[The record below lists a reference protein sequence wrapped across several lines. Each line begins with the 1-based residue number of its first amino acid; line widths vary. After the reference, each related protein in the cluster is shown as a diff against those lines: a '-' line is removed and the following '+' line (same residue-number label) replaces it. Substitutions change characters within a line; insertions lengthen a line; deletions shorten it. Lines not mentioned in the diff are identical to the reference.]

1 MKQTT
6 YTTHHG
12 FLSFIPSFHLDKLT
26 HSSST
31 ITTIIGGNRSG
42 KTATVIMDFMLRLF
56 RIHPVPHK
64 NFYDNMPCKTIR
76 FVSKILP
83 SKIEGH
89 DTVRNTQYP
98 ELIKRLPEE
107 LIVKDITT
115 KNPVLTIKDPF
126 YPQNIQVEFTS
137 FSQSVGSMAGVERI
151 YVWIDECPPYSVFEE
166 NYMRLLST
174 GGDMIITLTPAE
186 SESEWIYTML
196 YERARHIYR
205 SKTVV
210 ERLIEIN
217 KQSEA
222 LEEQHFPDN
231 QDITVIYVATDDNPF
246 LRTIYEKE
254 LEKFKQLNEHPP
266 YSSFKDFISNRF
278 YLLAEESDINVR
290 RYGLFSNISGRVF
303 KDFNQIVHV
312 INPLDYFGST
322 SIPHEWKHF
331 RTIDYHESN
340 DWACLWGA
348 ISPSNECFIYDELK
362 ISPHSHTLE
371 QIAYLIARKSRQYRY
386 LADLIDPRAQ
396 IKSINTSTSP
406 VQELN
411 RIFFKLKQ
419 EGICS
424 GAYWRSFDTI
434 SDTGREEI
442 RKRLKGSI
450 QCGRPFN
457 NNEGAIPTIWFFST
471 CRYTIESMKNWSY
484 ETWKNRDKLLE
495 KDLKEKPQQK
505 YSHFCT
511 ALEGA
516 MKEKALVAHFR
527 MPLRIEMPSYN
538 YFNNKTQRVI

>member
-1 MKQTT
+1 MNINAN
-6 YTTHHG
+6 
-12 FLSFIPSFHLDKLT
+12 FLSFIPSFQLDKLT
-26 HSSST
+26 HSTST
-31 ITTIIGGNRSG
+31 ITVLIGGNRTG
-42 KTATVIMDFMLRLF
+42 KTATAIMDFMLRLF
-56 RIHPVPHK
+56 RIHPIPHK
-64 NFYDNMPCKTIR
+64 NFFDNMPSKVVR
-76 FVSKILP
+76 FVSKVLP
-83 SKIEGH
+83 AKIEKQ

-98 ELIKRLPEE
+98 ELMKRLPKE

-115 KNPVLTIKDPF
+115 KNPVVTIKDPF
-126 YPQNIQVEFTS
+126 SPQHIQVEFTS
-137 FSQSVGSMAGVERI
+137 FSQSVGAMAGVERI
-151 YVWIDECPPYSVFEE
+151 YVWIDECPPYSVYEE
-166 NYMRLLST
+166 NYMRLIST

-205 SKTVV
+205 SKAVV
-210 ERLIEIN
+210 ERLKEIN
-217 KQSEA
+217 KSSEA

-231 QDITVIYVATDDNPF
+231 PDITVIYTATDDNPY

-254 LEKFKQLNEHPP
+254 LERYRQCNEKPP
-266 YSSFKDFISNRF
+266 YNSFEEFITARF
-278 YLLAEESDINVR
+278 YMLVEESDINVR
-290 RYGLFSNISGRVF
+290 RYGLFSNISGRVY
-303 KDFNQIVHV
+303 KDFNSLVHV
-312 INPLDYFGST
+312 INPIEYFNST
-322 SIPHEWKHF
+322 YIPPEWKHF

-348 ISPSNECFIYDELK
+348 ISPQNECFIYDELK

-371 QIAYLIARKSRQYRY
+371 QIAFLIARKSKRYRY
-386 LADLIDPRAQ
+386 IADLIDPRAQ

-411 RIFFKLKQ
+411 KIFYKLRT

-424 GAYWRSFDTI
+424 GAYWRSFDTV
-434 SDTGREEI
+434 SDTGREEV
-442 RKRLKGSI
+442 RKRLKGSL

-457 NNEGAIPTIWFFST
+457 NNAGVIPTIWIFST

-495 KDLKEKPQQK
+495 KDMKEKPQQK

-516 MKEKALVAHFR
+516 LKEKVLISR
-527 MPLRIEMPSYN
+527 LRVVNNTDIAPS
-538 YFNNKTQRVI
+538 YFNNKMYMVR